1 MGVENRVWHPDQT
14 VRRRRDGSVDL
25 AFTTSG
31 WKELVRWVL
40 SWQPDVKVL
49 APVRLRLRVE
59 EKMRE
64 ALGGVTMDDR
74 R

>member
-1 MGVENRVWHPDQT
+1 M
-14 VRRRRDGSVDL
+14 DL

>member
-1 MGVENRVWHPDQT
+1 M
-14 VRRRRDGSVDL
+14 

-64 ALGGVTMDDR
+64 ALGGVAMDDR